1 VENASTDEVT
11 ERQIGSRQKLR
22 TIRESS
28 ICVHD
33 DEVDFGY
40 GTAALWKGLAY
51 SREYFFL
58 IRAASDLEKIG
69 NSGTRFGRYIAE
81 VVKFYAEWHLK
92 SDHLQGEP
100 SPTE

>member
-1 VENASTDEVT
+1 MEGA
-11 ERQIGSRQKLR
+11 
-22 TIRESS
+22 
-28 ICVHD
+28 CVL
-33 DEVDFGY
+33 
-40 GTAALWKGLAY
+40 TRILL
-51 SREYFFL
+51 L